1 MHLLAKFGTEIEI
14 SFPISIL
21 TWMPRKN
28 LITPPQPAI
37 LGKFLNQE
45 YRIII
50 LKSQIW
56 LTEKQ
61 EEEEEGER
69 EEQRQLQSITCFTE
83 TQQM

>member
-1 MHLLAKFGTEIEI
+1 MDASE
-14 SFPISIL
+14 
-21 TWMPRKN
+21 N

-56 LTEKQ
+56 LTEKR

>member
-56 LTEKQ
+56 LTEKR
-61 EEEEEGER
+61 EEEEGER
-69 EEQRQLQSITCFTE
+69 EEHRQLQSITCFTE